1 MDRKQKGGVL
11 GFWGT
16 KPSKR
21 STSKKAAKVTVKA
34 DESDEVMADAGVKT
48 EAYDVKNRARVK
60 TDGI

>member
-1 MDRKQKGGVL
+1 MDRKQKKRPTEEE
-11 GFWGT
+11 T
-16 KPSKR
+16 KPAKR

-34 DESDEVMADAGVKT
+34 DDSDEVMADAGVKT